1 MPKQARLYSHAYK
14 VFKCIR
20 VHILFLLLHATT
32 TTTTTTHENDD
43 GKPKA
48 AAGVAGQTSFMLQR
62 LNRLQT
68 SDSDAGRARADYVC
82 VRDTHTWREKHTGCT
97 YTQPRQSV
105 VMYSCV
111 QNISNTCNC
120 CTNKLQPIQ
129 LYCLLVQ

>member
-32 TTTTTTHENDD
+32 TTTTHENDD

-48 AAGVAGQTSFMLQR
+48 AAGVAGQTSFMLKR

-82 VRDTHTWREKHTGCT
+82 VRDTHTHGEKNTQAAHTHSQG
-97 YTQPRQSV
+97 RA
-105 VMYSCV
+105 
-111 QNISNTCNC
+111 
-120 CTNKLQPIQ
+120 
-129 LYCLLVQ
+129 